1 MRVCVCE
8 LRGALFR
15 SSEATDG
22 RGLLPGQ
29 GMVRDV
35 VPAELFSC

>member
-1 MRVCVCE
+1 MFIGDE

-15 SSEATDG
+15 SSEVADC
-22 RGLLPGQ
+22 RVLLPGW
-29 GMVRDV
+29 GAVRDV